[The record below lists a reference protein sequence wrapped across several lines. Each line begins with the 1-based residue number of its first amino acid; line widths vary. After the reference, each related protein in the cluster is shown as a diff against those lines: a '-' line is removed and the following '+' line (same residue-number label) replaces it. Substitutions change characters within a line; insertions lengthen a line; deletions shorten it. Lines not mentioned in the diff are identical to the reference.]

1 MFNTCLPGH
10 LAQDCFHQAGGASYE
25 LLPEMDDIVQAAK
38 TDIQRDSRT
47 AKKHKRKKVSN
58 IVVVIVDRTRLHSSR
73 MRTVG
78 CSGRHWGGWGVCPGG
93 VCPGGWEVSARGVGG
108 VCPGGVSAQGGV
120 CQTPPPRGQNDRHL
134 YKHHLSATTLR
145 TVKIIT
151 TLDDHNIA

>member
-58 IVVVIVDRTRLHSSR
+58 IVVVIVDRTRMHSSR

-78 CSGRHWGGWGVCPGG
+78 CSGRHWGVWVSAQGG
-93 VCPGGWEVSARGVGG
+93 GRCLPGGWEVSARGV
-108 VCPGGVSAQGGV
+108 CLPRAVSARRPLPV
-120 CQTPPPRGQNDRHL
+120 DRM
-134 YKHHLSATTLR
+134 TDTCTNITFPQLR
-145 TVKIIT
+145 CGR
-151 TLDDHNIA
+151 